1 MVTRVRPKSTI
12 VSPNVGGAPTKYDP
26 ETFPQTAR
34 FLAQRGA
41 ILSEIADCFNVTTR
55 TLSNWLNQH
64 PKLRDA
70 VDAGNEVFNTRVERA
85 LAERAI
91 GFYADVEEVFVIDK
105 KLEKKIVRKYYP
117 PDVRACI
124 FFLKN
129 RQSDRWRDVQRHEVN
144 PTSLRSSEEI
154 RRALLTEFQDM
165 VDQGLLQL
173 PAPRRM
179 KEIKPR
185 GDESE

>member
-1 MVTRVRPKSTI
+1 MIERLRPKSTA
-12 VSPNVGGAPTKYDP
+12 VAPNVGGAPTKYDP

-55 TLSNWLNQH
+55 ALSNWLNQH
-64 PKLRDA
+64 PELRDA
-70 VDAGNEVFNTRVERA
+70 VDTGNDAFNTRVERA

-91 GFYADVEEVFVIDK
+91 GFYVDLEEAKFDAETRKVIRYN
-105 KLEKKIVRKYYP
+105 VRKYYP
-117 PDVRACI
+117 PDVTAAI
-124 FFLKN
+124 YFTKN
-129 RQSDRWRDVQRHEVN
+129 RMSEKWRDVQRHDVN
-144 PTSLRSSEEI
+144 PTRLKSSEEI
-154 RRALLTEFQDM
+154 RQALLREFQDM

-179 KEIKPR
+179 KA
-185 GDESE
+185 